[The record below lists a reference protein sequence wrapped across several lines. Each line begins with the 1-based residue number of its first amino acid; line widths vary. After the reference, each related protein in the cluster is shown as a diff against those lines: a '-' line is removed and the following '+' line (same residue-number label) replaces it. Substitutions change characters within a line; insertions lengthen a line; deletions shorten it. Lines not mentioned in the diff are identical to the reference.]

1 MSHKQ
6 QVKHTVEKQNNDTHQ
21 SHEVNYKTFT
31 IECYKMLQDNQSIY
45 AINTLNEKTDKETIK
60 REFFKCLHNVHQKYI
75 DK

>member
-21 SHEVNYKTFT
+21 S
-31 IECYKMLQDNQSIY
+31 
-45 AINTLNEKTDKETIK
+45 NEKTDKETIK